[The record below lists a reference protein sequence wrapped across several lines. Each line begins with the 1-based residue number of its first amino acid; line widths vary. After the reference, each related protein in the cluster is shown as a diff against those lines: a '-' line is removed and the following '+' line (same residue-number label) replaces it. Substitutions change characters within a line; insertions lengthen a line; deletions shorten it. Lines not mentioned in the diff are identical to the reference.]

1 MSIDA
6 LSLWPSV
13 QLTPQ
18 LALMICAD
26 RSARADRKSTL
37 AAAISRSSR
46 SKEPGSRMQPS
57 LVSLQSRTQYAG
69 GLQRNFAGIWG
80 TECLKLR

>member
-37 AAAISRSSR
+37 AAAISRSS
-46 SKEPGSRMQPS
+46 
-57 LVSLQSRTQYAG
+57 
-69 GLQRNFAGIWG
+69 
-80 TECLKLR
+80 